1 MTTDSN
7 KKAVAMLTILL
18 GTCLTTRDALDA
30 ADNPL
35 DRDFR
40 DALDAL
46 IARTETEIAAFANA
60 V

>member
-1 MTTDSN
+1 MVVEKN

-18 GTCLTTRDALDA
+18 ATCLTTRDALDA

-40 DALDAL
+40 DTLDRL
-46 IARTETEIAAFANA
+46 IQRTEAEIAALADSS
-60 V
+60 